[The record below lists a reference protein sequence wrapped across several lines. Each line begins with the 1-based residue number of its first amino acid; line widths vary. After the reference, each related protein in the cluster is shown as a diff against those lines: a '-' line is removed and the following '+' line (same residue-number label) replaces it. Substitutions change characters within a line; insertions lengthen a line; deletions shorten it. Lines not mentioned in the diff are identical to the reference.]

1 MKHEVL
7 SFIKDKHFQR
17 GGNHRASYCQPD
29 LWLIMALQVGGLA
42 DPLNR
47 PVLIFGDLYCFGP
60 LKKYTAGKGFATDTD
75 VQQAVTS
82 WLQTLVTDLFC
93 ARLW

>member
-1 MKHEVL
+1 
-7 SFIKDKHFQR
+7 
-17 GGNHRASYCQPD
+17 
-29 LWLIMALQVGGLA
+29 LA

-93 ARLW
+93 ARL